1 MADSTPGLQTAPTK
15 ALRAALAVAE
25 RGSTAAAARVLH
37 RSPSSVVR
45 AIAALEASLDLPLF
59 DRGPQ
64 GMSPTAAGHRVIA
77 RARAAFAHL
86 GRADAGPWR
95 LAATRSRLEAQA
107 SMRQLEVLLSL
118 AAHGSER
125 RAAEALD
132 RSQPAIHQAL
142 RQLEHLAGEPLFER
156 LAIGLRLTARGE
168 WTLREVKLA
177 MAQLRAGTEELQELR
192 QRHGGQLAIGILP
205 YSAALIIPQALR
217 ELNTPDAVD
226 GSDGSRASDA
236 AQAADVRVVDGLY
249 AALVSQLL
257 SADIDILV
265 GALRRDAPA
274 GTRQVHLFDD
284 PLAVV
289 ARAGHPLAQRRQLSL
304 RQVRDQ
310 AWILPMPGA
319 PARIALEQ
327 AFAAEG
333 LAPPTGVEINSP
345 TLMQAMLLG
354 GDCLALMSRRQL
366 THEVRAGLLAFLPI
380 RVSHAPRP
388 VGYTVREGFT
398 PSPLLRRF
406 IAALERTR
414 G

>member
-1 MADSTPGLQTAPTK
+1 MADSTPGLQAAPTK

-37 RSPSSVVR
+37 VSPSSIAR
-45 AIAALEASLDLPLF
+45 AIAALEASLGVPLF
-59 DRGPQ
+59 DRGSH
-64 GMSPTAAGHRVIA
+64 GMSPTLAGHRVAA
-77 RARAAFAHL
+77 RVRAAFAHL
-86 GRADAGPWR
+86 RRADAGPWR
-95 LAATRSRLEAQA
+95 LAATRSRIEAQA
-107 SMRQLEVLLSL
+107 STRQLEVLLSL
-118 AAHGSER
+118 AIHGSER
-125 RAAEALD
+125 RAAEALGL
-132 RSQPAIHQAL
+132 SQPAIHQAL
-142 RQLEHLAGEPLFER
+142 RRLEHLAGEPLFER

-177 MAQLRAGTEELQELR
+177 LAQLRAGSEELQELQ
-192 QRHGGQLAIGILP
+192 QRRGGQLAIGILP

-217 ELNTPDAVD
+217 ELGEQDAPDAP
-226 GSDGSRASDA
+226 DA
-236 AQAADVRVVDGLY
+236 PDVRVVDGLY

-265 GALRRDAPA
+265 GALRREAPA

-289 ARAGHPLAQRRQLSL
+289 ARAGHPLAQRRRLSL
-304 RQVRDQ
+304 RQAREQ

-327 AFAAEG
+327 VFAAEG
-333 LAPPTGVEINSP
+333 LAPPPGIEINSP

-354 GDCLALMSRRQL
+354 GDYLALMSRRQL
-366 THEVRAGLLAFLPI
+366 AHEVRAGLLAFLPI

-388 VGYTVREGFT
+388 VGYTVRDGFV

-406 IAALERTR
+406 IASLERAR